1 MSNYVPFT
9 KEQLEAANAA
19 DLTAYLQSRGEKLL
33 PSGRDRR
40 LASDHSVTIRGN
52 EWYDHSS
59 GEGGRAIDFVQ
70 RQYGLSFQDAVA
82 ELLNGPRHTPVL
94 EPARR
99 PFVLPP
105 ANSNMCRVF
114 AYLVKQ
120 RKIDSAVVSFFAH
133 AGTLYEDAQY
143 HNCVFVGTDENG
155 VARHAHKRSTNSTG
169 ESYRQN
175 IEGSDPRFSFHYA
188 GTGDR
193 LFVFEAP
200 IDLLSYLTLYPNN
213 WQRSSYVALCGVG
226 GQALFQMLETHGCLR
241 EVCLCLDSD
250 EAGQRAAGRLE
261 ALLAEKDC
269 ACTRL
274 IPERKDWND
283 DLVAG
288 TRRSIMRMEGLS

>member
-1 MSNYVPFT
+1 MSNYVLF
-9 KEQLEAANAA
+9 KREQIEAANAA
-19 DLTAYLQSRGEKLL
+19 DLTSYLQRRGEKLL
-33 PSGRDRR
+33 PSGHDRR
-40 LASDHSVTIRGN
+40 LASDHSVTIRGSK
-52 EWYDHSS
+52 WYDHSS

-82 ELLNGPRHTPVL
+82 ELLNGPIHTPVP

-99 PFVLPP
+99 PFVLPT
-105 ANSNMCRVF
+105 ANGSMRRVF

-120 RKIDSAVVSFFAH
+120 RGIDPSIVSFFAY
-133 AGTLYEDAQY
+133 ARTLYEDAQY

-169 ESYRQN
+169 ESFRQN
-175 IEGSDPRFSFHYA
+175 IVGSDPRFSFHYA

-200 IDLLSYLTLYPNN
+200 IDMLSYLTLYPSN
-213 WQRSSYVALCGVG
+213 WQKSNYVSLCGVG
-226 GQALFQMLETHGCLR
+226 GQALFQMLDTHGYLR

-250 EAGQRAAGRLE
+250 EAGQHASDRLE
-261 ALLAEKDC
+261 AVLAEKDC
-269 ACTRL
+269 TCTRL

-283 DLVAG
+283 DLVA
-288 TRRSIMRMEGLS
+288 TREHSIKMEGFA